1 MSNVKKVLF
10 RGPALTSSG
19 YGVHARQVVRWLL
32 SKNIDLKIQT
42 LPWGETPWLVNH
54 DLENGLVGEIIKRSS
69 AHETQPDVSFQLQL
83 PNEWDPKIA
92 KFNVGMTAGVET
104 DICNPKWIDACNQMN
119 LVIVPSTFFKQTLE
133 SSGKLTV
140 PIVVGPESFSDE
152 VKSDVQSSFD
162 FSTPFNFLMVSQM
175 TGNNPENDRKNIL
188 YTLKW
193 ICEQFRNDSQVGVVL
208 KTNASR
214 NTKIDRNVVL
224 NTVGQ
229 AVSQIRP
236 GPNPKIHIVHGQLS
250 DVEVVALYRH
260 PKIKALVSATR
271 GEGYGLPLVEAAA
284 SGLPVIA
291 TNWSGHLDFLNVGR
305 FLSVDYSLVPVHQ
318 SRIDGQIFVPG
329 AKWAQPDEADF
340 KKVIRNFKHNPT
352 VGKQW
357 AVDLQKKVLQKFSFN
372 AVSMMYDEL
381 TKEIL

>member
-1 MSNVKKVLF
+1 M
-10 RGPALTSSG
+10 
-19 YGVHARQVVRWLL
+19 
-32 SKNIDLKIQT
+32 DLI
-42 LPWGETPWLVNH
+42 
-54 DLENGLVGEIIKRSS
+54 
-69 AHETQPDVSFQLQL
+69 
-83 PNEWDPKIA
+83 
-92 KFNVGMTAGVET
+92 
-104 DICNPKWIDACNQMN
+104 
-119 LVIVPSTFFKQTLE
+119 IVPSTFTKQTFE
-133 SSGKLTV
+133 ASGKLTT
-140 PIVVGPESFSDE
+140 PIIVIPESFSDA
-152 VKSDVQSSFD
+152 VKENVESKFD
-162 FSTPFNFLMVSQM
+162 FSTPFNFLIVSQM

-193 ICEQFRNDSQVGVVL
+193 ICEQFRNDTQVGIVL

-224 NTVGQ
+224 NAVGQ
-229 AVSQIRP
+229 ALSQVRV
-236 GPNPKIHIVHGQLS
+236 GPNPKVHIVHGQLS
-250 DVEVVALYRH
+250 DSEVASLYRH

-291 TNWSGHLDFLNVGR
+291 TNWSGHLDFLNQGR

-318 SRIDGQIFVPG
+318 SRIDGQIFVQG
-329 AKWAQPDEADF
+329 SKWAQPDEADF

-357 AVDLQKKVLQKFSFN
+357 ASDLQKKVLEKFSFE
-372 AVSMMYDEL
+372 AVSKLYDEA